1 MYSAG
6 ELFSIASEAR
16 IKEAFLSNVTLSIPD
31 DACGC
36 VDLDAEKERLCKI
49 WDLAKMPF
57 DELVKN
63 TGLSQTDFAKNAGIP
78 RRTVQNWCGGV
89 SACPSYT
96 RFLLAKYYNLL

>member
-6 ELFSIASEAR
+6 ELFSIASETRA
-16 IKEAFLSNVTLSIPD
+16 KELFLSNVTLSTPD

-36 VDLDAEKERLCKI
+36 VDLDAEKERLDKI
-49 WDLAKMPF
+49 WGLARMPF
-57 DELVKN
+57 DEFVKS
-63 TGLSQTDFAKNAGIP
+63 TTLSQTDFAKSAGIP
-78 RRTVQNWCGGV
+78 LRTVQNWCGGV